1 MPSIEIDNNSG
12 FCFGVVTAI
21 QKAEAQ
27 LDSAGALFCL
37 DDIVHN
43 ASEVERLRNRGL
55 RTVTHSDLEG
65 LHDATVLLRAHGE
78 PPSTYETARRNNI
91 TVIDATCPVVLKL
104 QHRIKMAYDESRARL
119 EAGKITE
126 MPLILIYGKEG
137 HAEVNGLVGQTEGN
151 AVVIQHAE
159 DLDAVDLS
167 RDILLYSQTTKSLD
181 GFRRIVDEIKRRKI
195 SGGFEYFDT
204 ICRQVANR
212 LDKIR
217 DFAASHDAVVFV
229 CGAKSS
235 NGKVLFE
242 ECKKVNPRTILV
254 SDDTELDASPLR
266 EAETIGICGATSTP
280 RWLMAKVAERVADLL
295 DPAIDITK

>member
-37 DDIVHN
+37 GDIVHN

-55 RTVTHSDLEG
+55 CTVTHSDLEG
-65 LHDATVLLRAHGE
+65 LRDATVLLRAHGE

>member
-37 DDIVHN
+37 GDIVHN
-43 ASEVERLRNRGL
+43 ASEVERLRNLGL
-55 RTVTHSDLEG
+55 RTVTHTDLED

-119 EAGKITE
+119 KAGEISE

-181 GFRRIVDEIKRRKI
+181 GFRRIVDEIKRRKV

-217 DFAASHDAVVFV
+217 EFAASHDAVVFV
-229 CGAKSS
+229 SGAKSS

-254 SDDTELDASPLR
+254 SDDTGLDASPLR

-295 DPAIDITK
+295 ESDK

>member
-37 DDIVHN
+37 GDIVHN

-119 EAGKITE
+119 EACKITE